1 MFRRLLVCS
10 IFFGSLFMGAICHAG
25 LYDNP
30 TVAIMPFRN
39 KTSVNWENFGDCSDQ
54 AKARLEVLIEERPD
68 IFSAPAEREELPDLV
83 GEQSLAQTG
92 LTEPSSAVAMGK
104 LLSAE
109 YKIYGSIT
117 ALATKE
123 NHVHV
128 GFDNASG
135 GNAQHNVHAYVMLKV
150 VEVKTGRIALIGMGT
165 GESSSTHTD
174 IKIDDKSLQLGTVK
188 VSSVQAINA
197 VDKAVEDAVYGKEG
211 IFTKMGFKK
220 LPAGRRG

>member
-54 AKARLEVLIEERPD
+54 AKARLNALVLERPD
-68 IFSAPAEREELPDLV
+68 IFTDADRDELSDIV

-92 LTEPSSAVAMGK
+92 LTDPSNAVEMGK

-150 VEVKTGRIALIGMGT
+150 VEVKTGRVVLIGMGT
-165 GESSSTHTD
+165 GESASTHTD
-174 IKIDDKSLQLGTVK
+174 IRIDDKSLQLGTVR

-211 IFTKMGFKK
+211 IFTKMGFEK
-220 LPAGRRG
+220 LPTGRRG

>member
-10 IFFGSLFMGAICHAG
+10 IFFSSLFMGAICHAG

-54 AKARLEVLIEERPD
+54 AKARLNALVLERPD
-68 IFSAPAEREELPDLV
+68 IFTDADRDELSDIV

-92 LTEPSSAVAMGK
+92 LTDPSNAVEMGK

-150 VEVKTGRIALIGMGT
+150 VEVKTGRVVLIGMGT
-165 GESSSTHTD
+165 GESASTHTD
-174 IKIDDKSLQLGTVK
+174 IKIDDKSLQLGTVR

-220 LPAGRRG
+220 LPTGRRG